1 MNPFEILKNAQKLQ
15 EQVNSVQDKLGA
27 ISETGSAGGNMV
39 EVEITGKMEI
49 VGVRIKKEVVDPA
62 DITMLQ
68 DLVAAAMGQAL
79 EKIKERINRE
89 LISVA
94 GGAEIPRMPGLFGG
108 TP

>member
-15 EQVNSVQDKLGA
+15 EQINSIQDRLSA

-39 EVEITGKMEI
+39 EVEINGKMEI
-49 VGVRIKKEVVDPA
+49 MAVRIKKEVVDPN
-62 DITMLQ
+62 DITMIQ

-89 LISVA
+89 LASVT
-94 GGAEIPRMPGLFGG
+94 GGLGIPPMPGLFGG